1 MVLKTLFIIE
11 LTDTEEGGLEL
22 VDPSWSAEREQET
35 ETTTSEF
42 EMHLSDMRS
51 EFSEYSGS
59 RKSLLFGPEEGG
71 PPRKK
76 VKSPPAISPTGSST
90 SIYSGGSSSIDWNWK
105 HLRKYYR
112 KAPSA

>member
-22 VDPSWSAEREQET
+22 VDPSWSAEHEQQET
-35 ETTTSEF
+35 ETTTSEI

-59 RKSLLFGPEEGG
+59 RKSLLFGSDCFVWFFN
-71 PPRKK
+71 RL
-76 VKSPPAISPTGSST
+76 
-90 SIYSGGSSSIDWNWK
+90 SIDSPYSSELIFTN
-105 HLRKYYR
+105 
-112 KAPSA
+112 AS